1 MAADHRTYM
10 LRLGFQYLQTGEKA
24 VSTNQKHFFN
34 LYFDLFPFLMMFY
47 FIFFFSSFVYHLFA
61 SINLQPDTSYVN
73 PSEGL
78 SHSNTPA
85 CVCACVR
92 ALTARLLADDPVRAV
107 PAGARLPQAAVAL
120 DPEAGVGRQHGE
132 GHVVR
137 LPVGVGHLRVLAPH
151 QTSTCGGNNQTAT
164 STGSG
169 GELFAVFCRARSSNS
184 SSCSV

>member
-1 MAADHRTYM
+1 M
-10 LRLGFQYLQTGEKA
+10 
-24 VSTNQKHFFN
+24 
-34 LYFDLFPFLMMFY
+34 
-47 FIFFFSSFVYHLFA
+47 
-61 SINLQPDTSYVN
+61 N

-78 SHSNTPA
+78 SRSNAPA
-85 CVCACVR
+85 CVRAC

-151 QTSTCGGNNQTAT
+151 QASTCGGNIHRLRRGTLH
-164 STGSG
+164 GF
-169 GELFAVFCRARSSNS
+169 FAVHGALIHHRVPSDIAYLGSFLLNESH
-184 SSCSV
+184 